1 MDEAH
6 MKRPGAL
13 SLQEALSLDEVDI
26 PLRTKRGIRRP
37 RRITKFE
44 KGFNAFHLTSKWLGD
59 SFIPRLQVPHAPYED
74 AYGNVIEDETTPR
87 MSVAPTIQGCLRG
100 LGEEGVFSKHYVY
113 AAKDAK
119 LFKPFGRWCP
129 KSPGNRYGP
138 NFSWKAY
145 VEHNKEFDKYGDEI
159 RWYDEDRWEAL
170 ENCVPDQKYSNE
182 HWITEANGIPRFFN
196 VGWVESING
205 QAVFKVREDHIIAL
219 AAAAAVGGG
228 TV

>member
-1 MDEAH
+1 
-6 MKRPGAL
+6 MKRPGTL
-13 SLQEALSLDEVDI
+13 SLQEALDIDEADI

-37 RRITKFE
+37 RKIAKFE
-44 KGFNAFHLTSKWLGD
+44 KGFNAFHLTPKWLGD
-59 SFIPRLQVPHAPYED
+59 SFIPRLQVPAGPYED

-87 MSVAPTIQGCLRG
+87 MSVAPTIQGCLKG
-100 LGEEGVFSKHYVY
+100 LGEEDVYRRHYVY

-129 KSPGNRYGP
+129 SSPGNRYGP

-145 VEHNKEFDKYGDEI
+145 EEHNIDIDEYGDEI
-159 RWYDEDRWEAL
+159 GWNDEDRKSAVA
-170 ENCVPDQKYSNE
+170 NCVPDQKDSNE

-196 VGWVESING
+196 VGWVESVNG
-205 QAVFKVREDHIIAL
+205 QAVFKVREDHIMAL
-219 AAAAAVGGG
+219 AAAAGGG

>member
-1 MDEAH
+1 

-13 SLQEALSLDEVDI
+13 SLKEALNIDEADI
-26 PLRTKRGIRRP
+26 PLHTKRGIRRP
-37 RRITKFE
+37 RKIAKFE
-44 KGFNAFHLTSKWLGD
+44 KGFNAFHLTDKWLGD
-59 SFIPRLQVPHAPYED
+59 SFIPRLQVPKSPYED

-100 LGEEGVFSKHYVY
+100 LNEDGVFRRLYVY

-129 KSPGNRYGP
+129 SSPGNRYGP

-159 RWYDEDRWEAL
+159 RWYDEDRWSAV

-196 VGWVESING
+196 VGWVESINR
-205 QAVFKVREDHIIAL
+205 QAVFKVR
-219 AAAAAVGGG
+219 
-228 TV
+228 